1 MSKQP
6 NGASGAHDQPPA
18 KPAKSAAILLLGDI
32 ANTTWRMFV
41 PTIGLLLLG
50 TYIDSQL
57 GTKPIALL
65 VGAGLG
71 FLLAIWLIIKQVK
84 DVSQDA

>member
-6 NGASGAHDQPPA
+6 NGASGAHDKPPA

-41 PTIGLLLLG
+41 PTVGLLLLG
-50 TYIDSQL
+50 VYIDDQFD
-57 GTKPIALL
+57 TKPLALL
-65 VGAGLG
+65 IGAALG
-71 FLLAIWLIIKQVK
+71 FILAIWLIIKQVK
-84 DVSQDA
+84 DLN

>member
-6 NGASGAHDQPPA
+6 NGASGAHDKPPA
-18 KPAKSAAILLLGDI
+18 KPAKSAAILLLGDV

-57 GTKPIALL
+57 DTKPIGLL
-65 VGAGLG
+65 IGAGLG
-71 FLLAIWLIIKQVK
+71 FALAIWLIFKQVK
-84 DVSQDA
+84 DVS

>member
-6 NGASGAHDQPPA
+6 NGASRAHDQPPA

-50 TYIDSQL
+50 TYIDSQFN
-57 GTKPIALL
+57 TTPISLL
-65 VGAGLG
+65 IGAGLG
-71 FLLAIWLIIKQVK
+71 FALAIWLIIKQVK
-84 DVSQDA
+84 DV

>member
-6 NGASGAHDQPPA
+6 NGASGAHDKPPA

-41 PTIGLLLLG
+41 PTVGLLLLG
-50 TYIDSQL
+50 VYIDDQFD
-57 GTKPIALL
+57 TKPIALL
-65 VGAGLG
+65 IGAALG
-71 FLLAIWLIIKQVK
+71 FILAIWLTIKQVK
-84 DVSQDA
+84 DLE